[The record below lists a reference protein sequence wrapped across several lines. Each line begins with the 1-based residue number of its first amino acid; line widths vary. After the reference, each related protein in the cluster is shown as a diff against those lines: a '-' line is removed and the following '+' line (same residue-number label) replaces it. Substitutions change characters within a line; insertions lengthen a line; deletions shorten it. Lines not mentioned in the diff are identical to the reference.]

1 AVIGY
6 SIHLLSVHNVQHV
19 FATMNVSFSGEK
31 ARLMPFEMAWIC
43 HDIHDS
49 NINPDRE
56 ERRETVLQR

>member
-1 AVIGY
+1 
-6 SIHLLSVHNVQHV
+6 
-19 FATMNVSFSGEK
+19 MNVSFSGEK

-43 HDIHDS
+43 NDIHDS